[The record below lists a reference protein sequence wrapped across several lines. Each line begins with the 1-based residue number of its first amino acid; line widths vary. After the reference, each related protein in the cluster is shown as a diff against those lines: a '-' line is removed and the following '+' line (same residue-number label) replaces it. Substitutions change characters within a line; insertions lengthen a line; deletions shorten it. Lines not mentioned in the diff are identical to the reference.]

1 VTDEQLA
8 AERRRGR
15 FASVASIFAGLA
27 FAGGAYWYQFA
38 TRDQPDENKADIL
51 RYFHAHDFDLLAS
64 SLLQGLG
71 MILICFPAYHLYRA
85 ARDRNPEQANVVL
98 VMGVLGPLA
107 FATTLFL
114 RSIALTVLASDFVDR
129 PSQTLS
135 AARDAF
141 DSPAIRVSEGLGIVG
156 ALALG
161 FWFVKGSLDFMRLGL
176 LGRFMGVVGIALGP
190 ALVLGFGL
198 LVMPIWLIALGVLFM
213 GWWPG
218 GLPPAWVTGR
228 AQPWESLREPAAR
241 PDEPAELGGERN
253 GDVEAIGPGVRKGS
267 PDEERGPPA

>member
-15 FASVASIFAGLA
+15 IAGFASILAGLA

-38 TRDQPDENKADIL
+38 TRDQPEHNKADIL

-64 SLLQGLG
+64 SLLQGVG
-71 MILICFPAYHLYRA
+71 MLLISIPAYHLFRA
-85 ARDRNPEQANVVL
+85 ARERNPEQANVVL
-98 VMGVLGPLA
+98 VMGLLGPLA
-107 FATTLFL
+107 FAATLFL

-141 DSPAIRVSEGLGIVG
+141 DSPAIRVAEGLGIVG
-156 ALALG
+156 ALSLG

-176 LGRFMGVVGIALGP
+176 LGRFMGVLGIALGP

-198 LVMPIWLIALGVLFM
+198 LVMPVWLIALGVLFM
-213 GWWPG
+213 GWWPR

-228 AQPWESLREPAAR
+228 AEPWESLREPARR
-241 PDEPAELGGERN
+241 PDEVTEVGGERN
-253 GDVEAIGPGVRKGS
+253 GDVEVIGPGVRKGG
-267 PDEERGPPA
+267 PDEERGPPQ